1 MKIKYQEI
9 ETKRGVLRGL
19 LTTPDQEYQNL
30 IVMFHGYTGHK
41 NENGFLFK
49 QITNRCVENGFAT
62 IRFDFLG
69 SGDSDGDFK
78 DMTFL
83 HEVEDGRNILDY
95 AIALNNNKPV
105 ILLGFSMGGAVAGYL
120 CNEYQEKIEKLI
132 LLSPAGCM
140 NLLAKTTFT
149 INQVNEDGNVDIG
162 GFYLNKA
169 FLDSFEN
176 INLYNDVD
184 KFIKPTLIVHGEK
197 DQSVPIEYGRK
208 YANLIPNAEFHMIS
222 ESPHCYTKVA
232 YRLEVQNY
240 IINFLTK

>member
-9 ETKRGVLRGL
+9 STKNGVLRGL
-19 LTTPDQEYQNL
+19 LTTPDNAYENL

-49 QITNRCVENGFAT
+49 QITNRCVEKGFAT

-83 HEVEDGRNILDY
+83 NEVEDGRNILNY
-95 AIALNNNKPV
+95 ALELNNNKPI

-120 CNEYQEKIEKLI
+120 CHEYQEKIEKLI

-140 NLLAKTTFT
+140 NLLAKNTFT
-149 INQVNEDGNVDIG
+149 LNTVNEDGNVDLG

-169 FLDSFEN
+169 FLNGFEN
-176 INLYNDVD
+176 VDLYKNVD
-184 KFIKPTLIVHGEK
+184 KFNKPTLIVHGEK
-197 DQSVPIEYGRK
+197 DQAVPIEYGRK

-222 ESPHCYTKVA
+222 ESPHCYTKIS
-232 YRLEVQNY
+232 YRLEVQEY
-240 IINFLTK
+240 IIKFLTK